1 MASKSALDT
10 LIELAS
16 LATDEAAKRLGN
28 AIKATD
34 KAEKKLALLQQYR
47 DDYSVRFQAK
57 MAQGLSPLNYRNF
70 QAFIEKLDE
79 AIVGQQQLVHEAE
92 NGTLREKSAWQAS
105 ERKRLSYDTLANRA
119 TKKATQRDN
128 KRDQKLNDEHA
139 ARHERRQEQFKQH

>member
-1 MASKSALDT
+1 MATQSALET

-34 KAEKKLALLQQYR
+34 KAEKKLVLLQQYR
-47 DDYSVRFQAK
+47 ADYLARFQVK
-57 MAQGLSPLNYRNF
+57 MGQGLTPMHYRNF

-79 AIVGQQQLVHEAE
+79 AIVGQQQLVIDAE
-92 NGTLREKSAWQAS
+92 SGVTREKGAWQAS

-119 TKKATQRDN
+119 SKKESQREN
-128 KRDQKLNDEHA
+128 KREQKLSDEHA
-139 ARHERRQEQFKQH
+139 TRQEQFKQR